1 MDELQAF
8 QTLGITLPSPAY
20 IVGALCFGLIGVV
33 AFRSGRRA
41 ERPTRKW
48 LGLALMFY
56 PYAVPQAWLMWS
68 LGAAMCVWLY
78 ADTRR
83 A

>member
-1 MDELQAF
+1 MDELRAL

-20 IVGALCFGLIGVV
+20 IVGALFFGLIGLA

-48 LGLALMFY
+48 LGVALMFY
-56 PYAVPQAWLMWS
+56 PYAVPQTWLMW
-68 LGAAMCVWLY
+68 LRGVAMCVWLY
-78 ADTRR
+78 ADARR